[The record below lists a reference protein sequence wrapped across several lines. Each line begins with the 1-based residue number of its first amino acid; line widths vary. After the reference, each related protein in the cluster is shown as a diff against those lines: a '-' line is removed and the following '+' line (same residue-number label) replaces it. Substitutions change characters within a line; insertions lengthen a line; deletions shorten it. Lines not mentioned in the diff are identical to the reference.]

1 MINKNSRE
9 IYEKENSQKQNH
21 ILLWFKKRQKENFRS
36 RFSDDEPAII
46 AHRYNGKGPL
56 ASQVIGFNLVNLAL
70 S

>member
-1 MINKNSRE
+1 VINKNSRE

-21 ILLWFKKRQKENFRS
+21 ILLWFKKRQKD
-36 RFSDDEPAII
+36 RFSDDGPAII